1 MSTNPA
7 KNKIVLTFDDFSVIK
22 DKLENLRSQVYKTD
36 FKFEDYLDKNF
47 TKEQKEFISNDV
59 NVTADAAASE
69 KSIDTFLKN
78 ISNAE
83 TIFVKVP
90 FVPSAGFIQWIKEYL
105 QEKTAN
111 NNDTCLLMKIDTD
124 KSLISGAHIE
134 FRGKIKDQTAKNE
147 VLNIFK
153 VS

>member
-7 KNKIVLTFDDFSVIK
+7 KKRIVLTSEEFSAIK
-22 DKLENLRSQVYKTD
+22 DKLEDLRSQLYKTD
-36 FKFEDYLDKNF
+36 FKFDVYLDKNF
-47 TKEQKEFISNDV
+47 TKEQKEFISNDIS
-59 NVTADAAASE
+59 VTADAAASE
-69 KSIDTFLKN
+69 KTIDTFLKN

-83 TIFVKVP
+83 TIYVKVP
-90 FVPSAGFIQWIKEYL
+90 FSPSAGFMSWIKEYL

-111 NNDTCLLMKIDTD
+111 NNDTCLVMKIDID
-124 KSLISGAHIE
+124 RSLISGAHIE

-153 VS
+153 AF